1 MVSRESYSEIC
12 GNLRDTFA
20 ETDRSAEEKLP
31 YYLKDTPHAEAEA
44 KRA

>member
-20 ETDRSAEEKLP
+20 ETDRSAEEKQP
-31 YYLKDTPHAEAEA
+31 CYLKDSPHAETEA
-44 KRA
+44 NKA

>member
-20 ETDRSAEEKLP
+20 QTDRSAEEKLP
-31 YYLKDTPHAEAEA
+31 CYLKDTLHAEADA
-44 KRA
+44 NKA